1 MKNMGRKNMIT
12 QIVLALVVVG
22 LYVLSGF
29 LCSGST
35 DSGKIEEE
43 QPKSSAGLPT
53 VRPSDNDTAEEKTE
67 ALVYVFSRMEA
78 QEIDPEKT
86 CPRDKYSLPLPETE
100 RSEAFEALV
109 APVTEKQTWKDFDG
123 TVFIGDSVTLGL
135 QKFVTEKRD
144 SDPEYLG
151 TAKFISVGS
160 YGAATAVAPAG
171 EESIHRYFN
180 GVRTPPQEI
189 CASYGAK
196 KVYICLGLNDV
207 GQFSVDEYISNY
219 KTLIENLRKEIPDV
233 KIAIQSITPITL
245 YGEKQVLY
253 NSKIDKYN
261 ESLARLAKETE
272 CPFLDVADVL
282 KDEAG
287 YLAQTLSS
295 DDYCHLM
302 PEAYERWVDYLLYHG
317 VK

>member
-1 MKNMGRKNMIT
+1 MGRKNLIT

-35 DSGKIEEE
+35 DADKPLTPDNPTNNSAKQTSQGNSDFSENDE
-43 QPKSSAGLPT
+43 QYK
-53 VRPSDNDTAEEKTE
+53 
-67 ALVYVFSRMEA
+67 YVFSRLEA
-78 QEIDPEKT
+78 QDADPDKT

-100 RSEAFEALV
+100 RSESFKALV
-109 APVTEKQTWKDFDG
+109 APVTEKQSWKDFND

-135 QKFVTEKRD
+135 QKFVTEKRQSETD
-144 SDPEYLG
+144 YFG
-151 TAKFISVGS
+151 NAKFISVGS

-180 GVRTPPQEI
+180 GVRTPPQDI
-189 CASYGAK
+189 CSSYGAK

-207 GQFSVDEYISNY
+207 GQFSVDEYIANY
-219 KTLIENLRKEIPDV
+219 KILVENLRKAIPDV

-245 YGEKQVLY
+245 YVEKQVLY
-253 NSKIDKYN
+253 NAKIDEYN
-261 ESLARLAKETE
+261 ESLAAFAKEAN
-272 CPFLDVADVL
+272 CAFLDIADVL
-282 KDEAG
+282 KDSNG
-287 YLAQTLSS
+287 YLATSLSS

-317 VK
+317 VKQ